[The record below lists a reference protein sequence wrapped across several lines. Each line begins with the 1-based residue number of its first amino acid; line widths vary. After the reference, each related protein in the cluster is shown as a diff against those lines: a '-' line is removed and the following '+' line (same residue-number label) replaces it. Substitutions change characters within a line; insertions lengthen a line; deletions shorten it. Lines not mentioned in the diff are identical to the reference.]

1 MRTDKLK
8 FQACRCSI
16 LFLILNCISLK
27 AQFKDPG
34 YSIAVEPTFG
44 TRIAIYKGSFSDSY
58 KDSLQKADRYRDAI
72 GASFLVSFKT
82 GKKQRIYTGLQFHN
96 FGFTRKKEN
105 IRFMDTIHPQIGI
118 MNDLSQTGGAHVDF
132 NYRFMYLSLPVLFS
146 RQISGKK
153 MTATT
158 IHLIWGGSVSVLLK
172 HDIRAVLRGFST
184 RGGDKVHPLTN
195 EAAEAQRI
203 NANLHAGFRLE
214 NLLFGKD
221 TWIFAQPEIYLPAFT
236 ANGSS
241 ERYRLLAAG
250 IQVGIYYQPVKDK

>member
-1 MRTDKLK
+1 ML
-8 FQACRCSI
+8 I
-16 LFLILNCISLK
+16 LILNCIDLSGQL
-27 AQFKDPG
+27 KDPG
-34 YSIAVEPTFG
+34 YSFAIEPTFSS
-44 TRIAIYKGSFSDSY
+44 RIAVYKGSYSDTY

-82 GKKQRIYTGLQFHN
+82 GKKQRIYTGIQFHN

-153 MTATT
+153 MTSTLV
-158 IHLIWGGSVSVLLK
+158 HLIWGGSVSVLMQ
-172 HDIRAVLRGFST
+172 HDIRAVLHGFST
-184 RGGDKVHPLTN
+184 RGAEKVHKLEN
-195 EAAEAQRI
+195 SAAEASRI
-203 NANLHAGFRLE
+203 NACLHAGFRVE

-250 IQVGIYYQPVKDK
+250 IQVGIYYQPIKDK